1 MRQHHSVPC
10 STLEAHATC
19 RTSDLLVSRTQ
30 LLHRTLRRGL
40 LALAIPAT
48 LIVGN
53 AWPAAPL
60 AGDDVARR
68 ITITLASAS
77 VNATVTPI
85 ASASGDVALGALRAV
100 VSYDAAELARQF
112 IGAPYR
118 YGGASPRGFD
128 CSGLTSYVYRQLG
141 VQLPR
146 TARAQWAY
154 GQGERITSIAE
165 LQPGDLVYFE
175 RTTRARGVTH
185 AAIYVGDGMMV
196 SANSPRTGVQLVSIN
211 TAYWRTRFVGGLR
224 PLREVPD
231 EIVAASAQPP
241 ADAAASGAAAQ
252 QPADATTDDDTPD
265 EPADQEASDEAV
277 SASGEAHG

>member
-10 STLEAHATC
+10 STLDVHIHA
-19 RTSDLLVSRTQ
+19 RTSYPLVSRTQ
-30 LLHRTLRRGL
+30 LLQRTLRRGL

-60 AGDDVARR
+60 TGEQAAQR
-68 ITITLASAS
+68 I
-77 VNATVTPI
+77 TVTPAV
-85 ASASGDVALGALRAV
+85 ASVTVRLAPAARVSGDVTLGALRAV

-185 AAIYVGDGMMV
+185 TAIYVGDGMMV
-196 SANSPRTGVQLVSIN
+196 SANSPRTGVQLVSIYS
-211 TAYWRTRFVGGLR
+211 AYWRTRFVGGLR

-231 EIVAASAQPP
+231 EVVAAPAQPP
-241 ADAAASGAAAQ
+241 ADAAAGE
-252 QPADATTDDDTPD
+252 DTPD
-265 EPADQEASDEAV
+265 EPVDQAVGDEPVPPAN
-277 SASGEAHG
+277 EAHG